1 MTNAQSVFDENDR
14 QLAAS
19 LFETIRQMSTGREG
33 ITRPSYTEVETAAM
47 RVVEKVAQDAGLSTR
62 IDAVANLMV
71 ELPSA
76 SATSAKAYWVGS
88 HFDSVPEGGNY
99 DGLAGVVAGLLC
111 VIKAKQTGG
120 ASRPL
125 ALVGLRGE
133 EAAWFGKA
141 YLGSYAFFGAL
152 TPEDMD
158 RPHRDTGRPM
168 RESFESVG
176 VDVALVTGKKPV
188 VDPSEIGGWFE
199 LHIEQGP
206 ILEAQNVPV
215 GVVTGIRG
223 NYRHLDA
230 HCLGVAGHSGAVPR
244 EMRHDAVFA
253 LAHLLSRIDDAWG
266 RFVAN
271 GADLVV
277 TTGMIGTNPQEHAL
291 SRIAGDV
298 GFSLEMR
305 SQSIET
311 LDAFHALVLEE
322 CAQGEAERG
331 VRFVLGERIDTT
343 PAVLD
348 AALMENT
355 REACREL
362 SMPFIDVGSGA
373 GHDAAVFQKN
383 GVPAAMVFVRN
394 QGGSHN
400 PEEAMDLDDF
410 IKGVEVLYRAL
421 TR

>member
-1 MTNAQSVFDENDR
+1 MTNALTVFDASDR
-14 QLAAS
+14 ELAGA
-19 LFETIRQMSTGREG
+19 LFEQIRQMSTGREG
-33 ITRPSYTEVETAAM
+33 ITRPSYTETETAAM
-47 RVVEKVAQDAGLSTR
+47 QVVEKVARDAGLETR
-62 IDAVANLMV
+62 IDAVANLIV
-71 ELPSA
+71 DLPSG
-76 SATSAKAYWVGS
+76 ATGKPYWVGS

-99 DGLAGVVAGLLC
+99 DGLAGVIAGLLC
-111 VIKAKQTGG
+111 LLKAQKLGYVE
-120 ASRPL
+120 RPL
-125 ALVGLRGE
+125 TLVGLRGE

-152 TPEDMD
+152 TAEDMD

-176 VDVALVTGKKPV
+176 VDVALVTGKKPL
-188 VDPSEIGGWFE
+188 VDPSEIAAWFE

-206 ILEAQNVPV
+206 ILEAQDLPV

-223 NYRHLDA
+223 NFRHLDA
-230 HCLGVAGHSGAVPR
+230 HAVGVAGHSGAVPR

-253 LAHLLSRIDDAWG
+253 LSHLLSRLDDQWG
-266 RFVAN
+266 NLVAE

-298 GFSLEMR
+298 SFSLEMR
-305 SQSIET
+305 SQSVDT
-311 LDAFHALVLEE
+311 LNRFHAIVVEE
-322 CAQGEAERG
+322 CAAVEAERG
-331 VRFVLGERIDTT
+331 VRFELGERIDTA

-362 SMPFIDVGSGA
+362 SMPFMDIGSGA
-373 GHDAAVFQKN
+373 GHDAAIFQKN

-410 IKGVEVLYRAL
+410 MKGCEVLYRAM

>member
-1 MTNAQSVFDENDR
+1 MTTVSTVFDAGDR
-14 QLAAS
+14 ELAGA
-19 LFETIRQMSTGREG
+19 LFEQIRQMSMGREG
-33 ITRPSYTEVETAAM
+33 ITRPSYTETETAAM
-47 RVVEKVAQDAGLSTR
+47 QVVEKVAREAGLATR
-62 IDAVANLMV
+62 IDAVANLV
-71 ELPSA
+71 VDLPS
-76 SATSAKAYWVGS
+76 SATGKPVWVGS

-99 DGLAGVVAGLLC
+99 DGLAGVIAGLLC
-111 VIKAKQTGG
+111 LLKAKQLGYCD
-120 ASRPL
+120 RPL
-125 ALVGLRGE
+125 SLIGLRGE

-168 RESFESVG
+168 RESFAAVG
-176 VDVALVTGKKPV
+176 VDEALVTSKKPL
-188 VDPSEIGGWFE
+188 VDPSEIAAWFE

-206 ILEAQNVPV
+206 ILEAQDLPV

-223 NYRHLDA
+223 NFRHLDA

-244 EMRHDAVFA
+244 EMRYDAVFA
-253 LAHLLSRIDDAWG
+253 LSHLLSRLDDQWG
-266 RFVAN
+266 NLVAE

-305 SQSIET
+305 SQSVDT
-311 LDAFHALVLEE
+311 LNRYHAIVLEQCALV
-322 CAQGEAERG
+322 EAERG
-331 VRFVLGERIDTT
+331 VRFELGERIDTA

-362 SMPFIDVGSGA
+362 SMPFMDIGSGA
-373 GHDAAVFQKN
+373 GHDAAIFQKN

-410 IKGVEVLYRAL
+410 MKGCEVLYRAM

>member
-1 MTNAQSVFDENDR
+1 MTNAETVFDENDR
-14 QLAAS
+14 ELAAS
-19 LFETIRQMSTGREG
+19 LFERIRAMSMGRQG
-33 ITRPSYTEVETAAM
+33 VTRPSYTEVETAAM
-47 RVVEKVAQDAGLSTR
+47 RVVEEAARDAGLSTR
-62 IDAVANLMV
+62 MDAVANLVV
-71 ELPSA
+71 ELPMES
-76 SATSAKAYWVGS
+76 TAKPFWVGS
-88 HFDSVPEGGNY
+88 HFDTVPEGGNY
-99 DGLAGVVAGLLC
+99 DGLAGCVAALLC
-111 VIKAKQTGG
+111 LIKAKQRGG
-120 ASRPL
+120 ITRPL
-125 ALVGLRGE
+125 TFIGLRGE

-141 YLGSYAFFGAL
+141 YLGSYAFFGVL
-152 TPEDMD
+152 TPEDMQ

-176 VDVALVTGKKPV
+176 VDVSLVTGKKPL
-188 VDPSEIGGWFE
+188 VDPGSIGAWFE

-206 ILEAQNVPV
+206 ILEAQGLPV

-253 LAHLLSRIDDAWG
+253 LAHLLARVDDAWG
-266 RFVAN
+266 RFVAE

-277 TTGMIGTNPQEHAL
+277 TTGMIGTDPQEHAL

-305 SQSIET
+305 SQSLDT
-311 LDAFHALVLEE
+311 LDAFHTLVLQE
-322 CAQGEAERG
+322 CAVVEAERG
-331 VRFVLGERIDTT
+331 VRFELGERIETT

-348 AALMENT
+348 ATLMENT

-362 SMPFIDVGSGA
+362 GMPFMDIGSGA

-400 PEEAMDLDDF
+400 PAEAMELDDF
-410 IKGVEVLYRAL
+410 MKGVEVLYRAM

>member
-1 MTNAQSVFDENDR
+1 MNTAEFVFDSRDR
-14 QLAAS
+14 ELAS
-19 LFETIRQMSTGREG
+19 RLFDEIRALSGGKMGV
-33 ITRPSYTEVETAAM
+33 TRASYTETETAAM
-47 RVVEKVAQDAGLSTR
+47 RVVEEVAKDAGLPTR
-62 IDAVANLMV
+62 WDAVSNLV
-71 ELPSA
+71 VDLPS
-76 SATSAKAYWVGS
+76 SATGKPYWVGS
-88 HFDSVPEGGNY
+88 HFDTVPEGGNY
-99 DGLAGVVAGLLC
+99 DGLAGVIAGLLC
-111 VIKAKQTGG
+111 VLKAKQRGYTG
-120 ASRPL
+120 RPL
-125 ALVGLRGE
+125 SLVGLRGE

-141 YLGSYAFFGAL
+141 YLGSYGFFGQL
-152 TPEDMD
+152 TLEDMD

-176 VDVALVTGKKPV
+176 VDAALVTSKKPL
-188 VDPSEIGGWFE
+188 VDPSQIGAWFE

-206 ILEAQNVPV
+206 ILEARDIPV

-223 NYRHLDA
+223 NYRHLTA
-230 HCLGVAGHSGAVPR
+230 HCIGVAGHSGAVPR
-244 EMRHDAVFA
+244 EMRHDAVLA

-266 RFVAN
+266 RFVAE

-277 TTGMIGTNPQEHAL
+277 TTGMIGTDPQEHAL

-305 SQSIET
+305 SQSLDT
-311 LDAFHALVLEE
+311 LDAFHALVLQE
-322 CAQGEAERG
+322 CAVVEAERG
-331 VRFVLGERIDTT
+331 VRFELGERIETT

-355 REACREL
+355 RRACREL
-362 SMPFIDVGSGA
+362 GMPFMDIGSGA

-400 PEEAMDLDDF
+400 PAEAMELDNF
-410 IKGVEVLYRAL
+410 MKGVEVLYRAM